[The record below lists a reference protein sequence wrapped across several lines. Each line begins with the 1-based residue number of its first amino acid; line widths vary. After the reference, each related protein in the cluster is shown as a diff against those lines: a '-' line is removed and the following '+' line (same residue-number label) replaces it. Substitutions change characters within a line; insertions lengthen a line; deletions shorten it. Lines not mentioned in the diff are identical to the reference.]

1 MILYRSVDE
10 ISAPLNKAVVTI
22 GNFDGVHLGH
32 REMFRRLKSAARQL
46 GGVSVVVTFHPHP
59 LHVIDPSSSL
69 TLINTLD
76 EKITLI
82 EASGI
87 DYLIVIPFTPEF
99 ASISAEDF
107 VKKILVRKIGMK
119 RVIIGYDYAFGRER
133 KGNSRM
139 LEALGKEL
147 LFEVEELSPISTGDT
162 VYSSS
167 LIRNMIREG
176 NVSDVVLFLGRHFSL
191 AGRVVHGAHRG
202 KELGFPTANIATDK
216 DLIPAD
222 GVYAVKVKIGEKF
235 YDAACNIGSNPTFG
249 AAPVSIEVFVLDFNM
264 ELYDSE
270 MRVYFIERIRE
281 EKKFDSAD
289 DLKNAIASDVA
300 KCRSILES
308 TSLVFY
314 REYLEGV

>member
-1 MILYRSVDE
+1 MILYRSIDE
-10 ISAPLNKAVVTI
+10 ISAPLRKAVVTI

-32 REMFRRLKSAARQL
+32 REIFRRLKLAASQL

-59 LHVIDPSSSL
+59 LHIIDPSSPL

-87 DYLIVIPFTPEF
+87 DYLIVIPFTHEF
-99 ASISAEDF
+99 ASITAEDF
-107 VKKILVRKIGMK
+107 VEKILVGRIGMK
-119 RVIIGYDYAFGRER
+119 KIIIGYDYAFGRGR
-133 KGNSRM
+133 AGNSRM
-139 LEALGKEL
+139 LEVLGNEL
-147 LFEVEELSPISTGDT
+147 FFEVEELTPIHTGDT

-167 LIRNMIREG
+167 LIRRMVRAG
-176 NVSDVVLFLGRHFSL
+176 SVSDVVRFLGRHFSL
-191 AGRVVHGAHRG
+191 AGNVVHGAHRG
-202 KELGFPTANIATDK
+202 KTLGFPTANISTDK
-216 DLIPAD
+216 ELIPAD
-222 GVYAVKVKIGEKF
+222 GVYAVKVKIGERL

-249 AAPVSIEVFVLDFNM
+249 TAPVSIEVFVLDFNM
-264 ELYDSE
+264 ELYDTE
-270 MRVYFIERIRE
+270 IRVYFIERIRD

-289 DLKNAIASDVA
+289 DLKKAISDDVA

-308 TSLVFY
+308 TALVFY